1 MKKISVVLPCFN
13 EEENVR
19 PLYESLEG
27 ILGKLNYNF
36 EYLFIDN
43 CSEDG
48 TVQEIKKLCRRDPKV
63 KLIVNSR
70 NFGHIRSPIHGVMN
84 ATGDAAILMAT
95 DFQDPPDL
103 LPEFIQKWEEGYKVI
118 KGVKSS
124 SEEKSLFFFVRTA
137 YYKLVN
143 RLAEVEL
150 TQNYTGFGMYDA
162 CVLKELRGVKDRYPY
177 FRGLISELGF
187 ESTEIEF
194 RQPQR
199 KRGFTKNNLY
209 TLYDMGI
216 LGIISHS
223 KIPLRLCTVAGFL
236 TGTLFFFISLCYLFL
251 KLLFWKSFSFGLA
264 PLMIGLFFLGG
275 VNLFFLGLLGEYIC
289 AIHTQVIA
297 HPIVVEKERVNF
309 EGEKNGFAFSNGS
322 LQENTKELS

>member
-13 EEENVR
+13 EEENIK
-19 PLYESLEG
+19 PLYESLER

-43 CSEDG
+43 CSEDK
-48 TVQEIKKLCRRDPKV
+48 TVQEIKKICAKDPKV

-70 NFGHIRSPIHGVMN
+70 NFGHIRSPMHGILN
-84 ATGDAAILMAT
+84 ATGDSAILMAT
-95 DFQDPPDL
+95 DFQDPPEL
-103 LPEFIQKWEEGYKVI
+103 LLEFIQKWEEGYKVI

-124 SEEKSLFFFVRTA
+124 SEEKSFFFFVRKT
-137 YYKLVN
+137 YYKTVN
-143 RLAEVEL
+143 RLADVEL
-150 TQNYTGFGMYDA
+150 TQNYTGFGMYDS
-162 CVLKELRGVKDRYPY
+162 CVLQELKKVKDRYPY
-177 FRGLISELGF
+177 FRGLISEIGF
-187 ESTEIEF
+187 KSAEIKF
-194 RQPQR
+194 KQPQR

-223 KIPLRLCTVAGFL
+223 KIPLRICTVVGFL
-236 TGTLFFFISLCYLFL
+236 TGAFFFSVSLGYLLL
-251 KLLFWKSFSFGLA
+251 KIIFWKSFSFGLA

-275 VNLFFLGLLGEYIC
+275 MNLFFLGLLGEYIC

-309 EGEKNGFAFSNGS
+309 
-322 LQENTKELS
+322 